1 MRMKRQTLNRRDALS
16 KRWAPGRRESSL
28 YLHMLDED
36 VRHHVVP
43 IGGSRWNRD
52 FAVNFDAEKSERER
66 AVTLLTSVARRDRG
80 RDEEVVTESIRGIAA
95 YMLQNGLALFE
106 ILSNTEEPPRYGL
119 ASFPSQNVFR
129 IPGRYVQFIPRH
141 ARAELGAS
149 HVVVP
154 AEKVWR
160 VAMPPQLGGTRA
172 WRRLQRDLKN
182 YTDLPRSYGDQ
193 LASGAIPPGYDF
205 SETVRMTRYFLLRC
219 TRALG
224 WLGRDNSVDSQTE
237 FFVVYRTLT
246 FEWAAATLRD
256 HILTQVNALFAR
268 LGIRA
273 AVTLRGVLSPD
284 EILSMRSRMSA
295 GDVDFSEVLNRIYGV
310 SED

>member
-1 MRMKRQTLNRRDALS
+1 
-16 KRWAPGRRESSL
+16 
-28 YLHMLDED
+28 MLDED

-52 FAVNFDAEKSERER
+52 FAVNFDAEESERER
-66 AVTLLTSVARRDRG
+66 AVALLRSVATGDRG

-119 ASFPSQNVFR
+119 ASFPSQKVFR

-154 AEKVWR
+154 VEKVWR
-160 VAMPPQLGGTRA
+160 VAMPPQLGGARA

-182 YTDLPRSYGDQ
+182 HTDLPQSYGDQ
-193 LASGAIPPGYDF
+193 VTSGTLPPAFDF

-219 TRALG
+219 TRAWG
-224 WLGRDNSVDSQTE
+224 WLGRDNSVNGQTE

-246 FEWAAATLRD
+246 FEWAAAILRD
-256 HILTQVNALFAR
+256 HILTQLNALFVR

-273 AVTLRGVLSPD
+273 AMALQGVLAPD
-284 EILSMRSRMSA
+284 EILSMRSRMA
-295 GDVDFSEVLNRIYGV
+295 IGELDFSDVLNRIYGI